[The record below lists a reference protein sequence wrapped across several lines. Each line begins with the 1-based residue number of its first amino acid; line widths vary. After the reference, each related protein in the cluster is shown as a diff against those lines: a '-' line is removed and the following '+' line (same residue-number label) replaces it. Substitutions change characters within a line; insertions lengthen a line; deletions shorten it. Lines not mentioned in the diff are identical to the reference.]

1 MLGTFAMAKG
11 PSIKLVREIV
21 RLGVHGIPTSLEAW
35 MRDHFTDL
43 KNELPPHRANWS
55 ALAERLGRAGLTNA
69 LGGELTAHTARK
81 TWQRVRDTMDEPPP
95 SQGEAPT
102 GSQRRGRPEA
112 ASPIVEPLE
121 SDDLPPRHTFTP
133 AKIR

>member
-11 PSIKLVREIV
+11 PSIKVVREIV
-21 RLGVHGIPTSLEAW
+21 RLGVRGIPTSLEAW

-43 KNELPPHRANWS
+43 KKELPPHRANWS

-81 TWQRVRDTMDEPPP
+81 TWQRVRDTMDVPP

-112 ASPIVEPLE
+112 ASPIVETLE
-121 SDDLPPRHTFTP
+121 SDD
-133 AKIR
+133 

>member
-1 MLGTFAMAKG
+1 MAKG
-11 PSIKLVREIV
+11 PSINVVREIV
-21 RLGVHGIPTSLEAW
+21 RLGVRGIPTSLEAW

-43 KNELPPHRANWS
+43 KKELPPHRANWS

-81 TWQRVRDTMDEPPP
+81 TWQRVRDAMDVPTP

-102 GSQRRGRPEA
+102 EPKRRGLKA
-112 ASPIVEPLE
+112 ASPVVEPLE

>member
-11 PSIKLVREIV
+11 PSINVVREIV
-21 RLGVHGIPTSLEAW
+21 RLGVRGIPTSLEAW
-35 MRDHFTDL
+35 MRDHFADL
-43 KNELPPHRANWS
+43 KKELPPHRANWS

-81 TWQRVRDTMDEPPP
+81 TWQRVRDAMDVPTP

-102 GSQRRGRPEA
+102 GSQQRGRPEA
-112 ASPIVEPLE
+112 TAPIVEPHDD
-121 SDDLPPRHTFTP
+121 DDLPPRHTFTP

>member
-1 MLGTFAMAKG
+1 MAKG

-21 RLGVHGIPTSLEAW
+21 RLGVRGIPTSLEAW

-43 KNELPPHRANWS
+43 KKELPPHRANWS

-81 TWQRVRDTMDEPPP
+81 TWQRVRDAMDVPTPR
-95 SQGEAPT
+95 QDEAPT
-102 GSQRRGRPEA
+102 GSRRRGPEA

>member
-1 MLGTFAMAKG
+1 MGEEKFVPWRAPVSG
-11 PSIKLVREIV
+11 WGLVP
-21 RLGVHGIPTSLEAW
+21 GGW
-35 MRDHFTDL
+35 F
-43 KNELPPHRANWS
+43 
-55 ALAERLGRAGLTNA
+55 ERLGRAGLTNA

-81 TWQRVRDTMDEPPP
+81 TWQRVRDAMDMPTP

-102 GSQRRGRPEA
+102 GSKRHRPPEA